1 MSDQMDDRTRKAA
14 ERVEELTGFY
24 VHATIFAII
33 NLLLILINFTITDD
47 IIWAHWVLLGWGL
60 GLAAH
65 AVGVFG
71 QIPAFVTR
79 WQYRKMRQLRREM

>member
-1 MSDQMDDRTRKAA
+1 MSDHIDDRTRRAA
-14 ERVEELTGFY
+14 ERVEDITGFY

-33 NLLLILINFTITDD
+33 NLLLILINVTITDD
-47 IIWAHWVLLGWGL
+47 IIWAHWVLLGWGV

-71 QIPAFVTR
+71 QMPGFVAR